1 MVCAARKDANGRSI
15 NYLRVSVTDR
25 CNLRCFYCTPVHG
38 LNLIPHKEILTY
50 EEILAVVEAG
60 LNLGITKVRVTG
72 GEPLMRRGLVGFIEK
87 LARLDGISEV
97 ALTTNGVNLSQV
109 AHELKAAGLSR
120 INVSLDSLTKQS
132 FARITGLDALDRVL
146 EGIKVA
152 QQAGFEP
159 IKINTV
165 VIGGSN
171 EEQVEDFARMT
182 IDSPLEVRFIEFMPV
197 GDKISW
203 NAGRVISAA
212 WIKERIEKR
221 FGPLTPLQGRRPQ
234 DGPAIRFAIAGAKG
248 VIGFINAMSG
258 HTCADCN
265 RLRLTSDG
273 RIRPC
278 LFSDMELDVKSLLRQ
293 GAGREQIVALME
305 QAIAKKPAS
314 RTQAPCRR
322 PMSAIGG

>member
-38 LNLIPHKEILTY
+38 LNLIPHSEILSY

-60 LNLGITKVRVTG
+60 LNLGINKVRVTG
-72 GEPLMRRGLVGFIEK
+72 GEPLMRRGLIGFIEK
-87 LARLDGISEV
+87 LARLEGISEV
-97 ALTTNGVNLSQV
+97 ALTTNGVNLGQM

-120 INVSLDSLTKQS
+120 INISLDSLKRQA
-132 FARITGLDALDRVL
+132 FARITGLDALDSVL
-146 EGIKVA
+146 EGIKIA

-171 EEQVEDFARMT
+171 EDQVEDFARLT
-182 IDSPLEVRFIEFMPV
+182 IDKPLEVRFIEFMPV

-203 NAGRVISAA
+203 NPGRVISAA
-212 WIKERIEKR
+212 WVRERIER
-221 FGPLTPLQGRRPQ
+221 SFGPLKPLQGRKPQ
-234 DGPAIRFAIAGAKG
+234 DGPAIRFSIEGAKG
-248 VIGFINAMSG
+248 TIGFINAMSG

-265 RLRLTSDG
+265 RLRLTADG
-273 RIRPC
+273 HIRPC
-278 LFSDMELDVKSLLRQ
+278 LFSDLEFDVKNLLRQ
-293 GAGREQIVALME
+293 VADREQIVALLE

-314 RTQAPCRR
+314 RTAAPCRR